1 MKTISWITDL
11 IKNIPELLNYFV
23 PGYIFISIYNF
34 MLLKKANVQES
45 NFIIL
50 KSIAISYILK
60 TLYDKIITQ
69 WEIEVLYVEIDPLL
83 NVTILLFISLILGY
97 LLGLIGYSPVANK
110 FLLRFGIH
118 RTVKENIWAN
128 VLKKGHYIRVF
139 KKDYSKSYCGQCTF
153 YENDTREPIIVL
165 SRYDCEP
172 IKINGCKITYYN
184 NVVDNSNILVKLQG
198 SFVNNKVIELLQQ
211 KDFGKTLSVVCEPA
225 TFIHCNSETDNERSK
240 SRKRGK

>member
-128 VLKKGHYIRVF
+128 VIKKGHYIRVF

-165 SRYDCEP
+165 SRYV
-172 IKINGCKITYYN
+172 IYN
-184 NVVDNSNILVKLQG
+184 DNADVICDYSNDDTASIVLNL
-198 SFVNNKVIELLQQ
+198 
-211 KDFGKTLSVVCEPA
+211 KDFERVDVFDQTKDLK
-225 TFIHCNSETDNERSK
+225 ETDNSK
-240 SRKRGK
+240 NKKLKNK

>member
-11 IKNIPELLNYFV
+11 INNIPELLNYFV

-34 MLLKKANVQES
+34 MLLKKANVQEG

-83 NVTILLFISLILGY
+83 NVIILLFISLILGY

-128 VLKKGHYIRVF
+128 VIKKGHYIRVF

-165 SRYDCEP
+165 SRYV
-172 IKINGCKITYYN
+172 IYN
-184 NVVDNSNILVKLQG
+184 DNAEVICDYSNDDTASIVLNL
-198 SFVNNKVIELLQQ
+198 
-211 KDFGKTLSVVCEPA
+211 KDFERVDVFDQTKDLK
-225 TFIHCNSETDNERSK
+225 ETYNLKNKKLKSK
-240 SRKRGK
+240 

>member
-97 LLGLIGYSPVANK
+97 LLGLIGYSSVANK
-110 FLLRFGIH
+110 ILLRFGIH

-128 VLKKGHYIRVF
+128 VIKKGHYIRVF
-139 KKDYSKSYCGQCTF
+139 KKDYSKSYCGQCIF

-165 SRYDCEP
+165 SRYVIYNDNAEVICDYSN
-172 IKINGCKITYYN
+172 NGTASIVLN
-184 NVVDNSNILVKLQG
+184 L
-198 SFVNNKVIELLQQ
+198 
-211 KDFGKTLSVVCEPA
+211 KDFERVDIFDQTKDLK
-225 TFIHCNSETDNERSK
+225 ETDNSK
-240 SRKRGK
+240 NKKLKSK

>member
-11 IKNIPELLNYFV
+11 IKNIPKLLNYFV

-128 VLKKGHYIRVF
+128 VIKKGHYIRVF

-165 SRYDCEP
+165 SRYV
-172 IKINGCKITYYN
+172 IYN
-184 NVVDNSNILVKLQG
+184 DNADVICDYSNDDTASIVLNL
-198 SFVNNKVIELLQQ
+198 
-211 KDFGKTLSVVCEPA
+211 KDFERVDVFDQTKDLK
-225 TFIHCNSETDNERSK
+225 ETDNSK
-240 SRKRGK
+240 NKKLKNK